1 MKERVYY
8 QWLPGTENEGTVSIL
23 SNIFVEDGE
32 KYYEFTDGNL
42 CYEGLI
48 CDFTTDPNKIKG
60 KALVR
65 VISPKD
71 LWTFETIKSKS
82 MESFAGVSSE
92 SGATNIEIPSLFDY
106 NSNSSNKSAKV
117 KYIPPKNQLLSSFY
131 NIDYKDWMS
140 DNDLKL
146 LGIIEDNCISDI
158 VHECHDN
165 YQADNNMPYCND
177 NCQVDLSGEINISDN
192 NSISVVNIKTD
203 KSYIT
208 EVKYPNTTLLTN
220 DINNQSDKNFDDN
233 DPVAILVN
241 KAAKFESTISMDLN
255 IELPAKSLFK
265 IASENF
271 ENGEET
277 FLNVILSHIDNEKIK
292 QSLKDALKNAYN
304 EE

>member
-65 VISPKD
+65 VASPKD

-82 MESFAGVSSE
+82 MESFAGVSAE

-106 NSNSSNKSAKV
+106 NSNSLNKSAKV
-117 KYIPPKNQLLSSFY
+117 KYIPPKNQLVSSFY

-146 LGIIEDNCISDI
+146 LGIIEDNCVSDI
-158 VHECHDN
+158 IHECHDN
-165 YQADNNMPYCND
+165 CQANNDQPYCYD
-177 NCQVDLSGEINISDN
+177 NCQVDLSGEINLSDS
-192 NSISVVNIKTD
+192 NSISVVNIETD

-208 EVKYPNTTLLTN
+208 EVKYPNTTLLIN